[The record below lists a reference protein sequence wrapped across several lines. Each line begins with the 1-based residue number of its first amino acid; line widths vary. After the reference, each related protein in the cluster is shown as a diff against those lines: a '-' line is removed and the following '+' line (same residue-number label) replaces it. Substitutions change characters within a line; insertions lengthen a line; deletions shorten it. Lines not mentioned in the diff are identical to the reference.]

1 MIDYKG
7 HQFENNP
14 NGMNTNVQWE
24 GKVYLK
30 YAGESTISVYGFT
43 QQQVVETALKFKEIE
58 PKAFIVEVYGPMN
71 FLCTHRDYVTDIMI

>member
-1 MIDYKG
+1 MVDYKG

-14 NGMNTNVQWE
+14 NCMNTNVQWE
-24 GKVYLK
+24 GKVHLK
-30 YAGESTISVYGFT
+30 YAGESCISVYGFT

-58 PKAFIVEVYGPMN
+58 PNAFIVEVYGPMN